1 MTEDRIDLEL
11 RFKRPFESKANA
23 ANIFKAISEN
33 STLITSEFYAKDVYP
48 FNLMSYTF
56 GQSIIKKTQIQ
67 NLKNIKQILE
77 SQ

>member
-1 MTEDRIDLEL
+1 MQQIY
-11 RFKRPFESKANA
+11 F
-23 ANIFKAISEN
+23 SEN